1 MKKGGAGIVLVKEG
15 LTYEKAFLEFL
26 DNSTWKILDNST
38 LTSMI
43 IECTI
48 NLGYESP
55 FMSSRANNFNLP
67 IDVIIFKMMVCSSAN
82 KSKMVELPS
91 EFRRGKFSNRIEV
104 VSKETIINEARIQN
118 DICFKTSIKPES
130 MLNGLAPC
138 ILGLSLIEYEDL
150 FLDQTESINY
160 LDEYRIIL
168 DKEDPNS
175 SMETEELQAKMI
187 SNINLSLIK
196 NISPTHIDEFSHF
209 LYIVNF
215 VKHVH
220 PEEEISLCIFGM
232 EFLKGYLT
240 QFNTE
245 SQVTVN
251 ARINSKKLVAEKNK
265 KDMQS
270 FNLQKQSLI
279 TELGEQ
285 VFKNSVE
292 NHIKDNNRFETTFY
306 NQEISKFKF
315 HIALNILWSIVSLHS
330 VGYVHNDFHSNN
342 VFLYLK
348 LLNNNQNEDDVI
360 IIDFGKTREIKE
372 KQEKMLNDYTLK
384 DYIKKYNLKQ
394 LFVNTNIS
402 NFLNYHAPYSMDV
415 EEKDD
420 TSIEENALIESENE
434 SKYKNL
440 LAFLI
445 GNLIIELNPRN
456 NKEKFKKRFNLII
469 NLIEYYENNYTNP
482 TENELTMILLSGPK
496 GKNKFQI
503 VNKEFRDQEL
513 FNKYINDLKNEY
525 LLKRPNISEQITS
538 IETNYDA
545 EDSVNQSESTADMRS
560 FTDMHTTGGKTTVFK
575 NNFNPVLTKTSTIA
589 MKNKSPKNKSENK
602 KLQQFMSELKKRH
615 IDIDFMKSDYQ
626 IPVWKPKNKESIN
639 NSKRSTKKRNSKT
652 KSKGKNKTRS
662 VKTKK

>member
-26 DNSTWKILDNST
+26 ENSTWKILDNST

-55 FMSSRANNFNLP
+55 FMSSRANNFNHP
-67 IDVIIFKMMVCSSAN
+67 IDIIIFKMMVCSSAD
-82 KSKMVELPS
+82 KSRMVVLPS
-91 EFRRGKFSNRIEV
+91 EFRRGTKFSNRIEV
-104 VSKETIINEARIQN
+104 VSKQTIINEARIQN
-118 DICFKTSIKPES
+118 DICFKTSIKPQS
-130 MLNGLAPC
+130 LLNGLAPC

-150 FLDQTESINY
+150 FLDQTESTNY
-160 LDEYRIIL
+160 LNDFKNIL
-168 DKEDPNS
+168 DNEDPNS
-175 SMETEELQAKMI
+175 SMEMEELQAKMI

-215 VKHVH
+215 VKRIH
-220 PEEEISLCIFGM
+220 PEEEISLCFFGM

-240 QFNTE
+240 QFNCE

-251 ARINSKKLVAEKNK
+251 ARINSKKLVAEKNRN
-265 KDMQS
+265 DMQI
-270 FNLQKQSLI
+270 FNREKQSLI
-279 TELGEQ
+279 NQMGEQ
-285 VFKNSVE
+285 VFKDSVE
-292 NHIKDNNRFETTFY
+292 NHIKDNNKFETTFY

-315 HIALNILWSIVSLHS
+315 HIALNILWSIITLHS

-348 LLNNNQNEDDVI
+348 LLNNNEKEDDVI
-360 IIDFGKTREIKE
+360 IIDFGKTQEIKE

-402 NFLNYHAPYSMDV
+402 NFLDYHAPYSMDV
-415 EEKDD
+415 EQKDD

-434 SKYKNL
+434 SKYKNI

-496 GKNKFQI
+496 GKNNFQLMDR
-503 VNKEFRDQEL
+503 EFRDKESL
-513 FNKYINDLKNEY
+513 YAYVNDLKNEY
-525 LLKRPNISEQITS
+525 LLKRPNISEQIIS

-545 EDSVNQSESTADMRS
+545 EDSFNQSESTADMRS

-575 NNFNPVLTKTSTIA
+575 SNFNPVLTKTSTIA
-589 MKNKSPKNKSENK
+589 MKNKSLKNKPENK

-615 IDIDFMKSDYQ
+615 IDIDFMKNDYQ
-626 IPVWKPKNKESIN
+626 IPIWKPKNKTSTKK
-639 NSKRSTKKRNSKT
+639 SKRSTKKGIRKTNSK
-652 KSKGKNKTRS
+652 SKTRS
-662 VKTKK
+662 VKSAK